1 MKLPALGAVLVAVV
15 VLAACSG
22 DVPPPAPAASVAA
35 VLGAEQAAP
44 GFERAMEPARLVFPR
59 DHGPHPGFRIEWWYV
74 TANLRD
80 DAGHRYGIEF
90 ALFRLALRPGEHQV
104 SATWESGQVFMVHA
118 AVSDIDGQRFRYLER
133 SARPALELAGA
144 TAQPFRAWVGS
155 CEARQVG
162 QGADTLMPLR
172 LRCGDERFSFDL
184 ALQAERPKVLHGA
197 RGYSEKS
204 GAPGSASYYYSYPF
218 LAAQGTLRIDGDSV
232 DVKGA
237 AWLDHEWGSS
247 VLAAGQSGWDWFS
260 LRFDDGS
267 ALMLFRIRDENDAAV
282 AVRGTLVDADGSVH
296 PFGEGVV
303 TAEPL
308 GEWTSPASGV
318 RYPLEWRLRSE
329 RFGLDLRVAPRLREQ
344 ELLTSVRY
352 WEGAI
357 DARGTRGD
365 RDVTGEGYL
374 ELTGYRPAR
383 R

>member
-1 MKLPALGAVLVAVV
+1 
-15 VLAACSG
+15 
-22 DVPPPAPAASVAA
+22 
-35 VLGAEQAAP
+35 
-44 GFERAMEPARLVFPR
+44 
-59 DHGPHPGFRIEWWYV
+59 
-74 TANLRD
+74 
-80 DAGHRYGIEF
+80 
-90 ALFRLALRPGEHQV
+90 
-104 SATWESGQVFMVHA
+104 MVHA
-118 AVSDIDGQRFRYLER
+118 AVSDIDGGRFRYLER

-144 TAQPFRAWVGS
+144 RAMPLRAWVGD
-155 CEARQVG
+155 CEARQAG

-197 RGYSEKS
+197 QGYSEKS
-204 GAPGSASYYYSYPF
+204 GVPGSASYYYSYPF
-218 LAAQGTLRIDGDSV
+218 LSAQGTVQIGGDSV
-232 DVKGA
+232 DVRGA
-237 AWLDHEWGSS
+237 AWLDHEWGSA
-247 VLAAGQSGWDWFS
+247 VLAPGQSGWDWFS

-267 ALMLFRIRDENDAAV
+267 ALMLFRIRDDADAAV
-282 AVRGTLVDADGSVH
+282 AVRGTLVEADGSVH

-308 GEWTSPASGV
+308 TAWTSPESGV

-329 RFGLDLRVAPRLREQ
+329 RFALDLRVAPHFRGQ

-357 DARGTRGD
+357 AARGVRGK
-365 RDVTGEGYL
+365 REVIGEGYL